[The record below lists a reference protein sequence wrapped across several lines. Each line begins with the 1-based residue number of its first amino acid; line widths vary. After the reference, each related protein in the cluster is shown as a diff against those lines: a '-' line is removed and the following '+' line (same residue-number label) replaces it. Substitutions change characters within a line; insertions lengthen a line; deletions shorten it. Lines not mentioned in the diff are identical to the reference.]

1 MVTVDRIPTRQR
13 VVTEAMRLFGEQG
26 YAATSIAQIESAA
39 GLRPGSGGLY
49 RHFASKRELLEQG
62 VREQLASRRDLIA
75 FVTEPVRLD
84 ELPLRE
90 RLTAVA
96 KAGLARLDRER
107 DLNRLVL
114 RDLRSF
120 PELLEL
126 VRADEMKG
134 IQAVVS
140 EWLRRQAQL
149 AQDGVDWDALA
160 AALMGA
166 VSHWWMLRDAMGE
179 HPSGLEED
187 RYLAAIADLVAS
199 RLER

>member
-1 MVTVDRIPTRQR
+1 M
-13 VVTEAMRLFGEQG
+13 VTEAMRLFGEQG